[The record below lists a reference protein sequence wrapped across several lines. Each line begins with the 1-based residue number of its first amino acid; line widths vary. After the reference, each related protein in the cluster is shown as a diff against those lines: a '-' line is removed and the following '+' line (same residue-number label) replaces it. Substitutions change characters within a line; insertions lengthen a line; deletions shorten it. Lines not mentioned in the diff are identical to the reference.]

1 MHYCDANLPGLAAN
15 LALDEALLLDAE
27 AGGPEVLR
35 VWKWPVFAVIIGAG
49 GRWAQEADAE
59 ACGRDGVPILRRS
72 SGGGAVL
79 LGAGCLCYSLVLRYE
94 RALELGDLH
103 ASYRYIL
110 NALGDAWRP
119 LAPELVPAGI
129 SDLAVHGRKVAGSAQ
144 QRKRSCLLHH
154 GVVLYAF
161 DVERISRYLRHPPRE
176 PDYRRGRRH
185 GEFVA
190 NLDADGTELTA
201 LLRTAWRADAP
212 LDRLPHS
219 LLEELLREKYDRE
232 DWHTRR

>member
-1 MHYCDANLPGLAAN
+1 MFWCDFTRSTLAAN
-15 LALDEALLLDAE
+15 LALDEALLLDVE

-35 VWKWPVFAVIIGAG
+35 VWEWPAYAVVIGAG
-49 GRWAQEADAE
+49 GRWAEEADAD
-59 ACGRDGVPILRRS
+59 ACRRDAVPILRRS

-79 LGAGCLCYSLVLRYE
+79 LGPGCLCYSLVLRYQ
-94 RALELGDLH
+94 RAPELDDLH
-103 ASYRYIL
+103 ASYRFIL
-110 NALGDAWRP
+110 NALNDAWRP
-119 LAPELVPAGI
+119 LAPALVPAGI
-129 SDLAVHGRKVAGSAQ
+129 SDLAAHGRKVAGSAQ
-144 QRKRSCLLHH
+144 QRKRSGLLHH

-176 PDYRRGRRH
+176 PDYRRGRSH

-190 NLDADGTELTA
+190 NLEADPAELTA
-201 LLRTAWRADAP
+201 RLRAAWGADAP

-219 LLEELLREKYDRE
+219 MLEELRREKYDRE